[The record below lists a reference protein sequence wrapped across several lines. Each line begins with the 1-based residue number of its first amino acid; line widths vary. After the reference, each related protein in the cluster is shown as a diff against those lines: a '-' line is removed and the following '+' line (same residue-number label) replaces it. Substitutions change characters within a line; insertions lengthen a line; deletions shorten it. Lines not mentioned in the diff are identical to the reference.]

1 MCPALRPC
9 RLFTCRLLVYAR
21 TARAMASLIRVPE
34 PGKRTDGAGYRDLI
48 RFCIT
53 FLAGPLISRTVLI
66 PAIGTAKQPLLVIAA

>member
-1 MCPALRPC
+1 
-9 RLFTCRLLVYAR
+9 
-21 TARAMASLIRVPE
+21 MASLIRVPE

-53 FLAGPLISRTVLI
+53 FLAGPLISGTVLI